1 MRQVLFGIL
10 STLRD
15 NPGINQGAA
24 GRVLGIQ
31 RPNMVS
37 LVNELAERGL
47 VERRVAPGNRRAFE
61 LLLTPAGEQKIVT
74 ALARIR
80 KHEEALLSG
89 LSDAE
94 RQTLID
100 LLSRIEAGRD

>member
-1 MRQVLFGIL
+1 
-10 STLRD
+10 
-15 NPGINQGAA
+15 
-24 GRVLGIQ
+24 
-31 RPNMVS
+31 
-37 LVNELAERGL
+37 
-47 VERRVAPGNRRAFE
+47 
-61 LLLTPAGEQKIVT
+61 LLTPAGEQKIVT

-89 LSDAE
+89 LSAAE